1 MTGPPKTASVLIIG
15 GGVMGAS
22 TAYHLASRGL
32 KDVLLIE
39 REPFFGTGATGRCAG
54 GIRYQFNTG
63 VNIRLSNASLPM
75 IDAFEEETG
84 QSALVHKCGYIFVL
98 TCEKDVEVFQKS
110 VELQHSLGVNTEWL
124 DGDEIQR
131 IADPCLFPD
140 ALAGTFNADEG
151 LADPNSIVMGY
162 INTAQKQG
170 VTCITDCC
178 ATEIVLKSNK
188 ISKVKTSSGEI
199 HTECVVN
206 TCGPW
211 SAALG
216 KTIGLEIPVSPLRR
230 QWFVTDSLL
239 ALPAEFPFVI
249 DFSQSLYFHREGSGL
264 LSGMSNP
271 REIIGEDQSI
281 DPEWELEHIEAAVK
295 RMPMLE
301 NTGIRTRQAGLYEM
315 TPDAHPI
322 IGSTPV
328 DGFYLLTGFS
338 GHGFMQGPVCGKL
351 MAEILIDGDAST
363 VDISMLDYNRFSE
376 NRLITEYNVV

>member
-1 MTGPPKTASVLIIG
+1 MYK
-15 GGVMGAS
+15 
-22 TAYHLASRGL
+22 RQ
-32 KDVLLIE
+32 DVLLIE
-39 REPFFGTGATGRCAG
+39 REPYFATGATGRCAG
-54 GIRYQFNTG
+54 GIRYQFITG

-84 QSALVHKCGYIFVL
+84 QSAIVNKCGYIFVL
-98 TCEKDVEVFQKS
+98 TCKKDVEVFQKS
-110 VELQHSLGVNTEWL
+110 IELQHSLGVNTEWL
-124 DGDEIQR
+124 DEDDIQR

-151 LADPNSIVMGY
+151 LADPTSIVMGY

-170 VTCITDCC
+170 ATCITDCC
-178 ATEIVLKSNK
+178 ATEIVLKGNK

-199 HTECVVN
+199 HTEYVVN

-211 SAALG
+211 GAALG
-216 KTIGLEIPVSPLRR
+216 KTIDVEIPVYPLRR
-230 QWFVTDSLL
+230 QWFVTDSLP
-239 ALPAEFPFVI
+239 ALPTEFPFVI

-271 REIIGEDQSI
+271 KEIIGEDQSI
-281 DPEWELEHIEAAVK
+281 DPTWELEHIKAAVK
-295 RMPMLE
+295 RIPMLA

>member
-1 MTGPPKTASVLIIG
+1 M
-15 GGVMGAS
+15 
-22 TAYHLASRGL
+22 
-32 KDVLLIE
+32 
-39 REPFFGTGATGRCAG
+39 
-54 GIRYQFNTG
+54 
-63 VNIRLSNASLPM
+63 
-75 IDAFEEETG
+75 
-84 QSALVHKCGYIFVL
+84 
-98 TCEKDVEVFQKS
+98 
-110 VELQHSLGVNTEWL
+110 
-124 DGDEIQR
+124 
-131 IADPCLFPD
+131 
-140 ALAGTFNADEG
+140 
-151 LADPNSIVMGY
+151 
-162 INTAQKQG
+162 
-170 VTCITDCC
+170 
-178 ATEIVLKSNK
+178 
-188 ISKVKTSSGEI
+188 
-199 HTECVVN
+199 N

-211 SAALG
+211 SATLG

-363 VDISMLDYNRFSE
+363 VDISTLDYNIFSE
-376 NRLITEYNVV
+376 NRLISEYNVV

>member
-1 MTGPPKTASVLIIG
+1 MQIPPKTASAVIIG
-15 GGVMGAS
+15 GGIMGAS
-22 TAYHLASRGL
+22 TAYHLACRGL
-32 KDVLLIE
+32 KNVLLIE

-54 GIRYQFNTG
+54 GIRYQFNTDI
-63 VNIRLSNASLPM
+63 NIRLSSASLSM
-75 IDAFEEETG
+75 IESFEKETG
-84 QSALVHKCGYIFVL
+84 QSALVHKCGYVFVL

-124 DGDEIQR
+124 DRDEIQR
-131 IADPCLFPD
+131 ITDPCLFPD
-140 ALAGTFNADEG
+140 ALAGAFNANEG

-216 KTIGLEIPVSPLRR
+216 RAIGLDIPVSPLRR
-230 QWFVTDSLL
+230 QWFVTDSLP

-271 REIIGEDQSI
+271 KEIIGEDQSI
-281 DPEWELEHIEAAVK
+281 DSKWELKHIEAAVK
-295 RMPMLE
+295 RMPILE

-338 GHGFMQGPVCGKL
+338 GHGFMHGPVCGKL
-351 MAEILIDGDAST
+351 MSEILIDGDAST
-363 VDISMLDYNRFSE
+363 VDIRMLDYNRFSE